1 MTEESRSPVTKQGA
15 ASERLMPI
23 NLFPYPDG
31 RAVYFPLGRLGK
43 GYIFEP
49 EEAEIIL
56 GQVGRRRTSSSGMF
70 LIAAILAVVI
80 AMRFGGWL
88 ADAIIS
94 VGVASILLV
103 FPFFRWLEYR
113 KEKRKLS
120 GMFGQLTECRHPYPF
135 DYVRLWSIA
144 ERSVATWM
152 LVLLYFLWFIVV
164 SGMTVVLL
172 IDQLSTSVS
181 WSVLF
186 PMAVL
191 SLACLTAHVSF
202 RRRLRFRRL
211 NGRAA
216 QASDLLPIDPLT
228 GQMPY
233 RPFVEPVPGS

>member
-1 MTEESRSPVTKQGA
+1 
-15 ASERLMPI
+15 MPI
-23 NLFPYPDG
+23 NLFPYSDG
-31 RAVYFPLGRLGK
+31 RAVYYPMGRLGK
-43 GYIFEP
+43 GYILDP
-49 EEAEIIL
+49 DQAEIIL
-56 GQVGRRRTSSSGMF
+56 GQTRRRRVSSSGMF
-70 LIAAILAVVI
+70 LIAAIFAVVI
-80 AMRFGGWL
+80 AIRFGGGL
-88 ADAIIS
+88 ADVVIPAGIL
-94 VGVASILLV
+94 SILLV

-120 GMFGQLTECRHPYPF
+120 AMFGHLTECRHPYPF

-164 SGMTVVLL
+164 SGMMVVLL
-172 IDQLSTSVS
+172 IDQLSTSDS

-186 PMAVL
+186 AMAVL
-191 SLACLTAHVSF
+191 SLACLIAHVSF

-216 QASDLLPIDPLT
+216 QASDLLPIDPET

-233 RPFVEPVPGS
+233 RPFDEPAPAS